1 MCEAQSDRAERVDN
15 YRKILSHLLKVGHYT
30 KLFDSLSLPKNTH
43 AGIAETNLE
52 FNFGNRDER

>member
-30 KLFDSLSLPKNTH
+30 KLFDSLSLFD
-43 AGIAETNLE
+43 AQ
-52 FNFGNRDER
+52 